1 MKTIRLL
8 ILTALLFNTACAET
22 KENKTMEPSEKP
34 EEAVFQ
40 QIVAGNTAFALDLY
54 GQLKD
59 TDGNLFFSPYSVS
72 TALALVYAGAKGQT
86 ADQMYRTLCIP
97 EMYRMDI
104 RPDREHAAFGWL
116 LDRLNDPNRSD
127 AYQLSVANALW
138 GQQQFPFS
146 ERFINVNQQY
156 YHAGLENV
164 DFIKAAEQAHQTIN
178 QWVED
183 KTQEK
188 IKDLMP
194 PGSIDAMTRLVLTN
208 AIYFKGNWSA
218 QFDEKQTADSPFFVT
233 ADNTVTV
240 PLMMKKADFNYGE
253 TNTLQFVE
261 LPYVDNQL
269 SMIVLLPKTNDG
281 IAELEKQ
288 LTPENLAEWHKQ
300 MRQKE
305 ILVYLPRFETTSK
318 FSLAEILAAMGMPDA
333 FTSTADFSYMV
344 DSGHDMMG
352 TGGAKPVNTISGK
365 LSISDVIHQAYVK
378 VNEEGTE
385 AAAATGVAMRLTAMP
400 APPPVFRADHPF
412 VFLIKDNTTG
422 SILFIGRVTDPTKE
436 N

>member
-1 MKTIRLL
+1 MKTIHLL

-22 KENKTMEPSEKP
+22 KENITMTSAEKP
-34 EEAVFQ
+34 EEAVFE
-40 QIVAGNTAFALDLY
+40 QIVAGNTAFSLNLY

-59 TDGNLFFSPYSVS
+59 TDGNLFFSPYSIS

-86 ADQMYRTLCIP
+86 ADQLYKTLCIP

-116 LDRLNDPNRSD
+116 LDRLNDPNRSN

-138 GQQQFPFS
+138 GQQQFPFA

-164 DFIKAAEQAHQTIN
+164 DFIKAAEQARQTIN

-183 KTQEK
+183 KTQDK

-194 PGSIDAMTRLVLTN
+194 PGSIDAMTRLVVTN
-208 AIYFKGNWSA
+208 AIYFKGNWAA
-218 QFDEKQTADSPFFVT
+218 QFDEEQTADRPFFVA

-253 TNTLQFVE
+253 TNTLQMVE

-269 SMIVLLPKTNDG
+269 SMMVLLPKTNDG

-288 LTPENLAEWHKQ
+288 LTPENLAEWHEQ

-305 ILVYLPRFETTSK
+305 IVVYLPRFETTSK
-318 FSLAEILAAMGMPDA
+318 FSLAKVLAAMGMPDA
-333 FTSTADFSYMV
+333 FSGAADFSYMI
-344 DSGHDMMG
+344 DSGYDMMG
-352 TGGAKPVNTISGK
+352 GGARPPHVTVPK
-365 LSISDVIHQAYVK
+365 LAISDVIHQAYVK

-412 VFLIKDNTTG
+412 IFLIKDNTTG
-422 SILFIGRVTDPTKE
+422 SILFLGRITDPTKE
-436 N
+436 Q